1 MKKGIILIAL
11 SFLMAFPAMGQQKLV
26 KSVERMVKKDKADL
40 VEARKLIEP
49 ALTNEE
55 TANDPYAWYVAGLVE
70 EKAVEKDY
78 LAMQLGQ
85 EIKEDVFYNNLMNMV
100 KFYRKTNELDSRN
113 KFEKKISGPLSTY
126 YQLLVNGGATFLDD
140 GKFKEANEYFQ
151 AFLDVKK
158 MEMFKDSP
166 VSQSDSLSMQIGFF
180 NAYAA
185 SQIEDNAENAIKAFE
200 SIKDIEYRQNDVYQL
215 LSLQYYNAKDNEN
228 FIKTLKDGAALF
240 PEESFYVNNI
250 IDAYIKQNQLDEAKS
265 YLDIAISEHPDNA
278 QLYYTYGFLYENGYQ
293 DTDKAIEYYTKATE
307 IDPTYAQGFFGIGRC
322 HFNAGHA
329 LINNVDL
336 SDQEKYK
343 EATVKSEKLFKQSI
357 PFFEKAIELE
367 PDNQDFLRALS
378 NCYYVLGMEEERA
391 KIEDKL
397 STM

>member
-11 SFLMAFPAMGQQKLV
+11 SFLIAVPAMGQRKLV
-26 KSVERMVKKDKADL
+26 KSVERVVKKDKADL

-55 TANDPYAWYVAGLVE
+55 TANDPYAWYVAGFVE

-85 EIKEDVFYNNLMNMV
+85 EIDEDVFYTNLMNMI
-100 KFYRKTNELDSRN
+100 KFYRKTDELDTRD
-113 KFEKKISGPLSTY
+113 KFEKKISGPLSTF
-126 YQLLVNGGATFLDD
+126 YQLLVNGGAAFLDE

-166 VSQSDSLSMQIGFF
+166 VSQRDSLSMQIGFF
-180 NAYAA
+180 NAYAV
-185 SQIEDNAENAIKAFE
+185 SQIENNSENAIKAFE

-228 FIKTLKDGAALF
+228 FIKTLKEGAALF

-265 YLDIAISEHPDNA
+265 YLDIAISEQPDNA

-293 DTDKAIEYYTKATE
+293 DTEKAIEYYTKSTE
-307 IDPTYAQGFFGIGRC
+307 IDPTYAQGYFGVARC
-322 HFNAGHA
+322 HFNTGHS

-357 PFFEKAIELE
+357 PFFKKAIELE

-391 KIEDKL
+391 VIEEKL